1 MLSTLS
7 AAAAALPWSA
17 IVAGFVAF
25 AQALIG

>member
-1 MLSTLS
+1 MLASMS